1 MPNLSYMVHVL
12 NIALLWERFLNYN
25 GRLSS
30 FSRFSRHPVAAAW
43 KKYAWKKRTKRKRW
57 IFPASSQCRGF
68 QWPASVSYHHLG
80 GSSFLPYTPH
90 QQLLSAK
97 SQFSSKKTFGSK
109 TTESFNFRLSTLKTI
124 SLTGICSYHCK
135 HFYLPCCHHPSCVRH
150 LSPSESGHPVH
161 LFNAFQ
167 LCGGGGVIKIFWSI
181 ELNDLWST

>member
-1 MPNLSYMVHVL
+1 MFPILADYPVLVAFHAILLLPERNTLEKKGQKGKGEYSQLRLNAEDFNGQLVLAITTWGAVHSYHTHLTNNYFLQKV
-12 NIALLWERFLNYN
+12 NFLLRRFLAP
-25 GRLSS
+25 R
-30 FSRFSRHPVAAAW
+30 
-43 KKYAWKKRTKRKRW
+43 
-57 IFPASSQCRGF
+57 
-68 QWPASVSYHHLG
+68 
-80 GSSFLPYTPH
+80 
-90 QQLLSAK
+90 LLS
-97 SQFSSKKTFGSK
+97 
-109 TTESFNFRLSTLKTI
+109 LSTLKTI